1 MSHTPSLSSYPLA
14 FIHHDIV
21 WYRIVVD
28 IPYQLGSALVALA
41 VLNILCICQ
50 LSCFGGGS
58 MRDREGLD
66 VVQAPLS
73 NS

>member
-14 FIHHDIV
+14 FIQCDMV

-41 VLNILCICQ
+41 ILNILCICQ
-50 LSCFGGGS
+50 LSYFGGS